1 MHDRAPTTAPIRT
14 GLVLP
19 VMAIFLAAC
28 ASFQPQPLELDADL
42 QGVQS
47 STIDDVTVSVAILTD
62 EQARRHFGADFAK
75 NDLQALWIRV
85 RNATPQQL
93 WFIRNTVDPDFYSSD
108 EAAVLL
114 KDSIAG
120 SEFPALRQH
129 LRDESIRVQH
139 RPMTITEGFLYL
151 PRVEGGR
158 YVDIRLSRDRFEAD
172 TAAAPAGSADAAALR
187 LDEVRFGFAVP
198 LPDGLFDYERLDTAH
213 TYGDAGLPDV
223 DLDGLRAHLEELP
236 CCAMDADG
244 ENFGDPL
251 NAVVIGNSHEVL
263 AALTRSGWSFTHRLS
278 LESVS
283 RMVGSAIGGTAYPV
297 APVSNLYL
305 FGRKQ
310 DFALQRAR
318 PSISQRNHSRY
329 WLAPFTYEGRQVW
342 VGQVSRDIGIKVTP
356 KSPSLTTHII
366 DPEVDLTREYLL
378 HSLLDGGLVRQFGFV
393 KGSRSATAEDP
404 AFNLTGDPYFSDG
417 LRLVI
422 DLSPNP
428 LPYHEVRSLLWERS
442 AAPMA
447 EGQSDAARRYVRP
460 LDQDE
465 PR

>member
-1 MHDRAPTTAPIRT
+1 M
-14 GLVLP
+14 
-19 VMAIFLAAC
+19 LA
-28 ASFQPQPLELDADL
+28 ADL

-62 EQARRHFGADFAK
+62 EQAQQHFGADFAR
-75 NDLQALWIRV
+75 NDMQALWIRV
-85 RNATPQQL
+85 RNATPEQL
-93 WFIRNTVDPDFYSSD
+93 WFIRNAVDPDFYSAD

-114 KDSIAG
+114 QDSIAG
-120 SEFPALRQH
+120 SEFPQLRQL
-129 LRDESIRVQH
+129 LRNESIRVQH
-139 RPMTITEGFLYL
+139 LPRMITEGFLYL

-158 YVDIRLSRDRFEAD
+158 YIDIRLTRDRFEAD
-172 TAAAPAGSADAAALR
+172 SAAAPAGSATAATVR

-198 LPDGLFDYERLDTAH
+198 LPDGLFDYEKLDTEH
-213 TYGDAGLPDV
+213 TYGNAELPDV
-223 DLDGLRAHLEELP
+223 DLDGLRTYLEELP

-244 ENFGDPL
+244 ENLGDPL
-251 NAVVIGNSHEVL
+251 NAVIIGDSHEVL
-263 AALTRSGWSFTHRLS
+263 AALTRSGWSFTHRIS
-278 LESVS
+278 LGTVS

-297 APVSNLYL
+297 APVSNLYV

-318 PSISQRNHSRY
+318 PSISQRNHSRF
-329 WLAPFTYEGRQVW
+329 WLAPFTHNGSQVW

-378 HSLLDGGLVRQFGFV
+378 HSLLDGGLVERFGFV
-393 KGSRSATAEDP
+393 KGSRPATADDP

-422 DLSPNP
+422 DLSPHP
-428 LPYHEVRSLLWERS
+428 RPYHDVHSLLWERS
-442 AAPMA
+442 VAPMA
-447 EGQSDAARRYVRP
+447 AGQSESARRYVRP
-460 LDQDE
+460 LDEEDA
-465 PR
+465 R